1 MGSSILIRDFSR
13 SFNVVNGDTK
23 SLALYSFRNRKGG
36 DVDIN
41 RMNKKE
47 KKDMDEKEE
56 NICIHTR
63 RRSARIQVRTS
74 PPVAS
79 CSSGRQTDADPIKIV
94 PPCHIPRYCCRTSV
108 YIASRTSSSELFC
121 FFSPSPVLSSR
132 KIGSLLYI
140 YTNRGKRFSK
150 EIV

>member
-23 SLALYSFRNRKGG
+23 SLALYSFRNRKGA

-47 KKDMDEKEE
+47 KKDMDGKEE

-94 PPCHIPRYCCRTSV
+94 PPCHIPRCCWTSV
-108 YIASRTSSSELFC
+108 YIASRAIAAPSFFG